1 MTRTLTKIDRRP
13 SLWLV
18 GGVALVAVA
27 HLEPAIGVLAWVAPI
42 PWLRHLRVT
51 RGVRSRAV
59 FAGAW
64 TLAWVLAVAKI
75 VTDPVPL
82 AMAPA
87 LALPVALFQGAPYLT
102 WAAARPHLAPRTAAV
117 LFAAVA
123 AVADFGQHAL
133 SPLASWGSPAYTQL
147 DHLPLLQLASV
158 AGLAGV
164 TFLVSL
170 VAALLEDALASGG
183 SPARRS
189 IGTAAALV
197 AAAYA
202 FGQMRLALAE
212 RTPAATI
219 LAAAIDTDSDMT
231 GLPFPDRARTE
242 AWDAAL
248 LERTRRAAAGG
259 ARLVVWPEAATVV
272 RPEDEDAWLERLSR
286 EVRAVGVDVVIAYVV
301 PTVADAA
308 QRYENRARLVRGDG
322 EVGFTAHKRHP
333 APGEPSIRHDEPIAY
348 ADRDYGRLSTAIC
361 YDYDFPRLSL
371 AQARLG
377 VDLVAL
383 PASDWRGIDPIHA
396 RMASVRAIESGHAI
410 VRATRWGL
418 SVGVDPHGRIRGWRS
433 AFDPGD
439 GVMLVSVPARRVATV
454 YGAIGESP
462 GRHRQRLRALRRRA
476 RARPRSQTPRVDRA
490 RHGRTG

>member
-1 MTRTLTKIDRRP
+1 MTQALTKIDRRP
-13 SLWLV
+13 SLWLIA
-18 GGVALVAVA
+18 GIALVAVA
-27 HLEPAIGVLAWVAPI
+27 HLQPAVGVLAWLAPI

-51 RGVRSRAV
+51 RGLRARAA

-64 TLAWVLAVAKI
+64 TLAWILAVAKI
-75 VTDPVPL
+75 VTAPVPL

-87 LALPVALFQGAPYLT
+87 LALPVALFQGAPYLA
-102 WAAARPHLAPRTAAV
+102 WAAVRRHLAPRSAV
-117 LFAAVA
+117 AFFAAVA

-170 VAALLEDALASGG
+170 VAALLEDAIASGG
-183 SPARRS
+183 APARRS
-189 IGTAAALV
+189 LGTAVVLV
-197 AAAYA
+197 AAAHV
-202 FGQMRLALAE
+202 FGQVRLALAE
-212 RTPAATI
+212 RTPASTT
-219 LAAAIDTDSDMT
+219 LAAAIDTDSDVT
-231 GLPFPDRARTE
+231 GVPFPDRGRTE

-272 RPEDEDAWLERLSR
+272 RPEDEPAWLARLSR
-286 EVRAVGVDVVIAYVV
+286 EVRAIGVDVVIAYFV
-301 PTVADAA
+301 PTSESPL
-308 QRYENRARLVRGDG
+308 RYENRARLMRGDG

-333 APGEPSIRHDEPIAY
+333 APGEPSIRHDEPIAI
-348 ADRDYGRLSTAIC
+348 ADRDYGRLSAAIC

-396 RMASVRAIESGHAI
+396 RMASVRAIESGQAI

-418 SVGVDPHGRIRGWRS
+418 SVGVDPYGRIRGWRS

-439 GVMLVSVPARRVATV
+439 GVLLVAVPARRVATV
-454 YGAIGESP
+454 YGAIGDLP
-462 GRHRQRLRALRRRA
+462 VGIAGAYALCAAGLAFA
-476 RARPRSQTPRVDRA
+476 RARSRRA
-490 RHGRTG
+490 TTAPAPAGSA

>member
-1 MTRTLTKIDRRP
+1 MTGTLTKIDRRP

-64 TLAWVLAVAKI
+64 TLAWVVAVAKI

-102 WAAARPHLAPRTAAV
+102 WAAARPHLAPRAAAA

-183 SPARRS
+183 APARRS
-189 IGTAAALV
+189 IGTAVALV
-197 AAAYA
+197 AAAYV

-212 RTPAATI
+212 RTPAATT

-231 GLPFPDRARTE
+231 GLPLPDRARTE
-242 AWDAAL
+242 AWNAAL

-272 RPEDEDAWLERLSR
+272 RPEDEDAWLDRLTR
-286 EVRAVGVDVVIAYVV
+286 EVRAIGVDVVIAYVV
-301 PTVADAA
+301 PTS
-308 QRYENRARLVRGDG
+308 QTPLSYENRARLVRGDG
-322 EVGFTAHKRHP
+322 AVGFTAHKRHP

-348 ADRDYGRLSTAIC
+348 ADRDYGRLSAAIC

-396 RMASVRAIESGHAI
+396 RMASVRAIESGQAI

-454 YGAIGESP
+454 YGAIGDLP
-462 GRHRQRLRALRRRA
+462 VAMAGAYALCAAALALA
-476 RARPRSQTPRVDRA
+476 RARKRRGSAAPATA
-490 RHGRTG
+490 RPA

>member
-1 MTRTLTKIDRRP
+1 MTHGLTKIDRRP

-18 GGVALVAVA
+18 GGVALVAVV
-27 HLEPAIGVLAWVAPI
+27 HLEPAIGVLAWIAPI

-51 RGVRSRAV
+51 RGLRARAA

-64 TLAWVLAVAKI
+64 TLAWIFAVAKI
-75 VTDPVPL
+75 VTAPVPL
-82 AMAPA
+82 GMVPA
-87 LALPVALFQGAPYLT
+87 LALPVALFQGAPYLA
-102 WAAARPHLAPRTAAV
+102 WAAVRPHLAPRTAAA

-123 AVADFGQHAL
+123 AVADFGQHSL

-170 VAALLEDALASGG
+170 VAALLEAALAS
-183 SPARRS
+183 SRASARRS
-189 IGTAAALV
+189 IATAVTLVV
-197 AAAYA
+197 AAHA
-202 FGQMRLALAE
+202 FGQVRLALAE
-212 RTPAATI
+212 RTPAATT

-242 AWDAAL
+242 AWDAGL

-272 RPEDEDAWLERLSR
+272 HPEDEGAWLERLSR
-286 EVRAVGVDVVIAYVV
+286 EVRAIGVDVVIAYVV
-301 PTVADAA
+301 PTSEKPL
-308 QRYENRARLVRGDG
+308 RYENRARLLRADG

-348 ADRDYGRLSTAIC
+348 ADRDYGRLSASIC

-396 RMASVRAIESGHAI
+396 RMASVRAIESGQAI

-439 GVMLVSVPARRVATV
+439 GVLLVAVPARRVATV
-454 YGAIGESP
+454 YGAIGDLP
-462 GRHRQRLRALRRRA
+462 VGIAGAYALCAAALALA
-476 RARPRSQTPRVDRA
+476 RARGLRRSTAPA
-490 RHGRTG
+490 AAGPA